1 MKTYT
6 AKPHEVE
13 QTWHLID
20 ASGQTLGR
28 LATEVA
34 DLLRG
39 KHKPEYTPHIDTGDF
54 VIIVNAEKVVITG
67 NKFTDKKYWRHSG
80 YPGGFKQTSYKDV
93 VSKDPTLV
101 VEHAIKGMLP
111 HNSLGRSQFLKCK
124 VYAGATHPHE
134 AQQPVVYK
142 LEANK

>member
-6 AKPHEVE
+6 AKPHELE

-28 LATEVA
+28 LAAEVA
-34 DLLRG
+34 NLLRG

-54 VIIVNAEKVVITG
+54 VIIVNSEKIVVTG

-80 YPGGFKQTSYKDV
+80 YPGGFRQTSYKDV
-93 VSKDPTLV
+93 VSKDPTRV

-124 VYAGATHPHE
+124 IYVGPTHPHE
-134 AQQPVVYK
+134 AQQPIVYN
-142 LEANK
+142 LEASK